1 MRTPVVWFEIVG
13 QHTDSLR
20 DFYAELLDWKDEPRH
35 APAPP
40 APRNLAR
47 GARRSV
53 FARRSAQ
60 AQSPPPWWVTFYAH
74 VPDLD
79 SAIRRAR
86 SLGSRV
92 LVPPTQHGDRS
103 FAVVSDPEGHP
114 VGLCS

>member
-13 QHTDSLR
+13 QHSDSLH
-20 DFYAELLDWKDEPRH
+20 DFYEELLGWNSEART
-35 APAPP
+35 PP
-40 APRNLAR
+40 SARR
-47 GARRSV
+47 GALPPRRSL
-53 FARRSAQ
+53 FPRRSAQ
-60 AQSPPPWWVTFYAH
+60 APSTPPWWVTFYTR

-79 SAIRRAR
+79 SAIRKAR

-92 LVPPTQHGDRS
+92 LVPPTQHGDKS

>member
-1 MRTPVVWFEIVG
+1 MRDPVVWFEIVG
-13 QHTDSLR
+13 QHSDTLR

-35 APAPP
+35 TAAPP
-40 APRNLAR
+40 VPRNLAQ
-47 GARRSV
+47 GARRSA
-53 FARRSAQ
+53 FARRAP
-60 AQSPPPWWVTFYAH
+60 AQSAPPWWVTFYAR

-92 LVPPTQHGDRS
+92 LVAPTQHGDRS